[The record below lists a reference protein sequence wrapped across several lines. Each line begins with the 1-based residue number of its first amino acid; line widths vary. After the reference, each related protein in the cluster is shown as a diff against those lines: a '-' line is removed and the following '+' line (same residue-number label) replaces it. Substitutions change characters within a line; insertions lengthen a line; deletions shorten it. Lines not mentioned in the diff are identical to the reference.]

1 MAERIGVRSLARL
14 GTFGVTKFST
24 FLGHS
29 VWTVDQSAVGIVQCR
44 PARSESSVG
53 LIGARETNCCL
64 QVYPLPSRQPTWF
77 ETINPATGKTL
88 KRYKSSTKADVDKA
102 VTKAKKAFEKWRL
115 LSPAKRAIY
124 LERTAKTLRAQ
135 KEKLARI
142 ITQEMGKPIKES
154 LPEVAKCAWA
164 LEYYSENGPKFL
176 NPEVTKTDATDSYV
190 TFEPLGVIG
199 SIMPWNFPL
208 WQCIRF
214 AAPALM
220 VGNTTV
226 FKPSSVTPQ
235 SGLALQNAFESTGL
249 IPDCFNIV
257 LGSAQ
262 VANNLIQSDTVAISF
277 TGSVNAGRTV
287 AQAAS
292 TQLKKFVLELG
303 GSDAFLVLEDADI
316 EAASTGA
323 VAGRF
328 INNGQ
333 SCIATKRIFV
343 VKHVFDEFLDKFV
356 KKTKSLRV
364 GDPLSPETDIGPM
377 VREESL
383 KTLDGQ
389 VKDALKQGAQL
400 ELGGERLRRKGSFYA
415 PTIVTNV
422 SEEMRMMKEETFGP
436 AAPVMVVKDESEAI
450 RLANKSEFGLGAT
463 VWGTDTRRA
472 EKVARDISVG
482 LVTVN
487 NVVVS
492 DPRMPFGGVRHSG
505 IGRELSRYG
514 MIEFANIRSVRV
526 YEKSPL
532 AHAHVE

>member
-1 MAERIGVRSLARL
+1 
-14 GTFGVTKFST
+14 
-24 FLGHS
+24 
-29 VWTVDQSAVGIVQCR
+29 
-44 PARSESSVG
+44 
-53 LIGARETNCCL
+53 
-64 QVYPLPSRQPTWF
+64 LPSRKSSWF
-77 ETINPATGKTL
+77 ETINPATGKAL
-88 KRYKSSTKADVDKA
+88 KRYKSSTKGDVDKA
-102 VTKAKKAFEKWRL
+102 VTRAKRAFEKWHEQ
-115 LSPAKRAIY
+115 SATKRAIY

-190 TFEPLGVIG
+190 SFEPLGVIG

-214 AAPALM
+214 AAPSLM

-226 FKPSSVTPQ
+226 FKPSSITPQ
-235 SGLALQNAFESTGL
+235 SGLALQNAFESTGS
-249 IPDCFNIV
+249 IPGCFSIV

-262 VANNLIQSDTVAISF
+262 VANYLIGSDTVAISF
-277 TGSVNAGRTV
+277 TGSVSAGREV
-287 AQAAS
+287 AQSAS
-292 TQLKKFVLELG
+292 SQLKKCVLELG
-303 GSDAFLVLEDADI
+303 GSDPFIVLEDADI

-343 VKHVFDEFLDKFV
+343 VKRVLDEFLEKFV
-356 KKTKSLRV
+356 KKTRSLRV

-377 VREESL
+377 VREEAL

-389 VKDALKQGAQL
+389 IKDSLTKGAHL
-400 ELGGERLRRKGSFYA
+400 ELGGERLKRKGFFYA
-415 PTIVTNV
+415 PTILTNV
-422 SEEMRMMKEETFGP
+422 TTEMRIMREETFGP
-436 AAPVMVVKDESEAI
+436 AAPVLAVKDENEAI
-450 RLANKSEFGLGAT
+450 RLANKSEFGLGAS
-463 VWGTDTRRA
+463 VWGTDTRTA
-472 EKVARDISVG
+472 EKVAREVSAG

-514 MIEFANIRSVRV
+514 MLEFTNIKSVRV

>member
-1 MAERIGVRSLARL
+1 M
-14 GTFGVTKFST
+14 
-24 FLGHS
+24 
-29 VWTVDQSAVGIVQCR
+29 
-44 PARSESSVG
+44 
-53 LIGARETNCCL
+53 
-64 QVYPLPSRQPTWF
+64 PSRQPTWF

-115 LSPAKRAIY
+115 LSPAKRTIY

-154 LPEVAKCAWA
+154 LPEVAKCARA

-190 TFEPLGVIG
+190 AFEPLGVIG

-220 VGNTTV
+220 AGNTTV
-226 FKPSSVTPQ
+226 FKPSSITPQ
-235 SGLALQNAFESTGL
+235 SGLALQNTFESTGS
-249 IPDCFNIV
+249 IPGCFNVV
-257 LGSAQ
+257 LGSTQ
-262 VANNLIQSDTVAISF
+262 VANYLMESDTTAISF

-292 TQLKKFVLELG
+292 SQLKKFVLELG
-303 GSDAFLVLEDADI
+303 GSDPFIVLEDADI
-316 EAASTGA
+316 EASSTGA

-343 VKHVFDEFLDKFV
+343 VKHVLDEFLERFV
-356 KKTKSLRV
+356 KKAKSLRV

-377 VREESL
+377 VREEAL

-389 VKDALKQGAQL
+389 VKDAVRQGAQL

-415 PTIVTNV
+415 PTILTDVTP
-422 SEEMRMMKEETFGP
+422 EMRIMKEETFGP
-436 AAPVMVVKDESEAI
+436 AAPVMAVKDENEAI
-450 RLANKSEFGLGAT
+450 ALANKSEFGLGAT

-472 EKVARDISVG
+472 EKVAREISAG
-482 LVTVN
+482 LVTIN

-514 MIEFANIRSVRV
+514 MLEFTNIKSVRV

-532 AHAHVE
+532 AHVHVE

>member
-1 MAERIGVRSLARL
+1 M
-14 GTFGVTKFST
+14 
-24 FLGHS
+24 
-29 VWTVDQSAVGIVQCR
+29 
-44 PARSESSVG
+44 
-53 LIGARETNCCL
+53 
-64 QVYPLPSRQPTWF
+64 PSRQSSWF

-88 KRYKSSTKADVDKA
+88 RRYKSSTKSDVDKA
-102 VTKAKKAFEKWRL
+102 VAKAKKAFEKWRQ
-115 LSPAKRAIY
+115 LSPNKRAIY

-176 NPEVTKTDATDSYV
+176 NPEATKTDATDSYV
-190 TFEPLGVIG
+190 AFEPLGVIG

-226 FKPSSVTPQ
+226 FKPSSITPQ
-235 SGLALQNAFESTGL
+235 SGLALQNAFESTGS
-249 IPDCFNIV
+249 IPGCFNIV

-262 VANNLIQSDTVAISF
+262 VANHLIESDTIAISF

-287 AQAAS
+287 AQSAS
-292 TQLKKFVLELG
+292 SQLKKFVLELG
-303 GSDAFLVLEDADI
+303 GSDPFIVLEDADI

-343 VKHVFDEFLDKFV
+343 VKQVIDKFLEKFV
-356 KKTKSLRV
+356 KKTRSLKV

-377 VREESL
+377 VRQEAV
-383 KTLDGQ
+383 KNLDAQ
-389 VKDALKQGAQL
+389 VKDALKRGANL
-400 ELGGERLRRKGSFYA
+400 EHGGERLRRKGSFYA
-415 PTIVTNV
+415 PTILTNV
-422 SEEMRMMKEETFGP
+422 TPEMRIMKEETFGP
-436 AAPVMVVKDESEAI
+436 AAPVIVVKDENEAI
-450 RLANKSEFGLGAT
+450 RLANRSEFGLGAT
-463 VWGTDTRRA
+463 VWGIDTRRA
-472 EKVARDISVG
+472 EKVAREVSAG

-514 MIEFANIRSVRV
+514 MLEFTNIKSVRV

>member
-1 MAERIGVRSLARL
+1 
-14 GTFGVTKFST
+14 
-24 FLGHS
+24 
-29 VWTVDQSAVGIVQCR
+29 
-44 PARSESSVG
+44 
-53 LIGARETNCCL
+53 
-64 QVYPLPSRQPTWF
+64 LPSRQPTWF
-77 ETINPATGKTL
+77 ETVNPATGRIL
-88 KRYKSSTKADVDKA
+88 KRYRSSTKADVDKA
-102 VTKAKKAFEKWRL
+102 VGKAGTAFEKWRQ

-176 NPEVTKTDATDSYV
+176 NPEIIKTDATDSYV
-190 TFEPLGVIG
+190 SFEPLGVIG
-199 SIMPWNFPL
+199 SVMPWNFPL

-214 AAPALM
+214 AAPSLM

-235 SGLALQNAFESTGL
+235 SGLALQNAFESTGM
-249 IPDCFNIV
+249 IPGCFSIV

-262 VANNLIQSDTVAISF
+262 VANHLIESDTVAISF
-277 TGSVNAGRTV
+277 TGSVNAGRMV
-287 AQAAS
+287 AQSAS

-303 GSDAFLVLEDADI
+303 GSDPFIVLDDADV
-316 EAASTGA
+316 EAASSGA

-343 VKHVFDEFLDKFV
+343 VKKVLDEFLEKFV
-356 KKTKSLRV
+356 RKTKSLRV

-377 VREESL
+377 VREEAL

-389 VKDALKQGAQL
+389 IKDAVRGGANL

-415 PTIVTNV
+415 PTILTNIMPK
-422 SEEMRMMKEETFGP
+422 MRIMKEETFGP
-436 AAPVMVVKDESEAI
+436 AAPVMAVKDENEAT
-450 RLANKSEFGLGAT
+450 RLANKSEFGLGAS

-472 EKVARDISVG
+472 EKVAREVSAG

-514 MIEFANIRSVRV
+514 MLEFANIKSVRL

>member
-1 MAERIGVRSLARL
+1 
-14 GTFGVTKFST
+14 
-24 FLGHS
+24 
-29 VWTVDQSAVGIVQCR
+29 
-44 PARSESSVG
+44 
-53 LIGARETNCCL
+53 
-64 QVYPLPSRQPTWF
+64 LPSRKSSWF

-88 KRYKSSTKADVDKA
+88 KRYKSSTKGDVDRA
-102 VTKAKKAFEKWRL
+102 VTRAKRAFEKWHK
-115 LSPAKRAIY
+115 LSATKRAIY

-176 NPEVTKTDATDSYV
+176 TPEVTKTDATDSYV
-190 TFEPLGVIG
+190 AFEPLGVIG

-214 AAPALM
+214 AAPSLM

-226 FKPSSVTPQ
+226 FKPSSITPQ
-235 SGLALQNAFESTGL
+235 SGLALQNAFESTGS
-249 IPDCFNIV
+249 IPGCFSIV

-262 VANNLIQSDTVAISF
+262 VANYLIASDAVAISF
-277 TGSVNAGRTV
+277 TGSVNAGREV
-287 AQAAS
+287 AQSAS
-292 TQLKKFVLELG
+292 SQLKKFVLELG
-303 GSDAFLVLEDADI
+303 GSDPFIVLEDADI

-343 VKHVFDEFLDKFV
+343 VKRVLDEFLEKFV
-356 KKTKSLRV
+356 KKTRSLRV

-377 VREESL
+377 VREEAL

-389 VKDALKQGAQL
+389 IKDALTKGAHL
-400 ELGGERLRRKGSFYA
+400 ELGGERLKRKGFFYA
-415 PTIVTNV
+415 PTILTNV
-422 SEEMRMMKEETFGP
+422 TTEMRIMREETFGP
-436 AAPVMVVKDESEAI
+436 AAPVLAVKDENEAI
-450 RLANKSEFGLGAT
+450 RLANKSEFGLGAS
-463 VWGTDTRRA
+463 VWGTDTRSA
-472 EKVARDISVG
+472 EKVAREVSAG

-514 MIEFANIRSVRV
+514 MLEFTNIKSVRV

>member
-1 MAERIGVRSLARL
+1 
-14 GTFGVTKFST
+14 
-24 FLGHS
+24 
-29 VWTVDQSAVGIVQCR
+29 
-44 PARSESSVG
+44 
-53 LIGARETNCCL
+53 
-64 QVYPLPSRQPTWF
+64 LPSRQPTWF
-77 ETINPATGKTL
+77 ETVNPATGRIL
-88 KRYKSSTKADVDKA
+88 KRYRSSTKADVDKA
-102 VTKAKKAFEKWRL
+102 VGKAGTAFEKWRQ

-176 NPEVTKTDATDSYV
+176 NPEIIKTDATDSYV
-190 TFEPLGVIG
+190 SFEPLGVIG
-199 SIMPWNFPL
+199 SVMPWNFPL

-214 AAPALM
+214 AAPSLM

-235 SGLALQNAFESTGL
+235 SGLALQNAFESTGM
-249 IPDCFNIV
+249 IPGCFSIV

-262 VANNLIQSDTVAISF
+262 VANHLIESDTVAISF
-277 TGSVNAGRTV
+277 TGSVNAGRMV
-287 AQAAS
+287 AQSAS

-303 GSDAFLVLEDADI
+303 GSDPFIVLDDADV
-316 EAASTGA
+316 EAASSGA

-343 VKHVFDEFLDKFV
+343 VKKVLDEFLEKFV
-356 KKTKSLRV
+356 RKTKSLRV

-377 VREESL
+377 VREEAL

-389 VKDALKQGAQL
+389 IKDAVRGGANL

-415 PTIVTNV
+415 PTILTNIMPK
-422 SEEMRMMKEETFGP
+422 MRIMKEETFGP
-436 AAPVMVVKDESEAI
+436 AAPVMAVKDENEAT
-450 RLANKSEFGLGAT
+450 RLANKSEFGLGAS

-472 EKVARDISVG
+472 EKVAREVSAG

-514 MIEFANIRSVRV
+514 MLEFTNIKSVRL

>member
-1 MAERIGVRSLARL
+1 MS
-14 GTFGVTKFST
+14 
-24 FLGHS
+24 
-29 VWTVDQSAVGIVQCR
+29 
-44 PARSESSVG
+44 
-53 LIGARETNCCL
+53 
-64 QVYPLPSRQPTWF
+64 SRQPSWF
-77 ETINPATGKTL
+77 ETTNPATGKTL
-88 KRYKSSTKADVDKA
+88 KRYKSSTKEDVDRAVAKA
-102 VTKAKKAFEKWRL
+102 RKAFEKWRQ

-164 LEYYSENGPKFL
+164 LEYYSENGSKFL
-176 NPEVTKTDATDSYV
+176 NPEATKTDATDSYV
-190 TFEPLGVIG
+190 AFEPIGVIG

-208 WQCIRF
+208 WQCVRF

-226 FKPSSVTPQ
+226 FKPSSITPQ
-235 SGLALQNAFESTGL
+235 SGLALQNAFESTGT
-249 IPDCFNIV
+249 IPGCFNII

-262 VANNLIQSDTVAISF
+262 VANHLIESDTVAVSF

-287 AQAAS
+287 AQSAS
-292 TQLKKFVLELG
+292 GQLKKFVLELG
-303 GSDAFLVLEDADI
+303 GSDPFIVLEDADI

-343 VKHVFDEFLDKFV
+343 VRKVLDEFLEKFV

-377 VREESL
+377 VREDAL

-389 VKDALKQGAQL
+389 VKDALRQGARL

-415 PTIVTNV
+415 PTVLTDITP
-422 SEEMRMMKEETFGP
+422 EMRMMKEETFGP
-436 AAPVMVVKDESEAI
+436 AAPVMAVKDENEAI
-450 RLANKSEFGLGAT
+450 RFANNSEFGLGAT

-472 EKVARDISVG
+472 EKVAREISAG

-514 MIEFANIRSVRV
+514 MLEFTNIKSVRV